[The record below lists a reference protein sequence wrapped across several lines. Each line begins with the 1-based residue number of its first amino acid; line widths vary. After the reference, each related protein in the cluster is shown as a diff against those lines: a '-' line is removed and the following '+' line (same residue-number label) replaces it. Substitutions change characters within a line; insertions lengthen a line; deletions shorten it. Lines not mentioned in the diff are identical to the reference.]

1 MYSSIHTVRR
11 INIETVEQWTREALR
26 CCFIVK
32 PDCSNIIWV
41 DKKHNHSWCMMLLYS
56 SNRRTVRSLEL
67 LCVLI
72 PKVNSLIS

>member
-1 MYSSIHTVRR
+1 MYSSIDIVRR

-41 DKKHNHSWCMMLLYS
+41 DIGQEAYSLLVHGVAILVQQKNSPIIDIAMCPHS
-56 SNRRTVRSLEL
+56 
-67 LCVLI
+67 
-72 PKVNSLIS
+72 